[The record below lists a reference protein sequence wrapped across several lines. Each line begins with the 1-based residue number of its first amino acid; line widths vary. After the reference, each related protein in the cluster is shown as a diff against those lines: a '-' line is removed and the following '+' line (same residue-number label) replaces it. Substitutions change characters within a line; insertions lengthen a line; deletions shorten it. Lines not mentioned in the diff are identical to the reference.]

1 MPMNK
6 LAVCEVDKT
15 RGLPLSARVRE
26 KREMEKKLKKSKASA
41 SAELQVW
48 QTVEALHRRRCS
60 AVTREVLW
68 EANDF
73 GEVQW

>member
-26 KREMEKKLKKSKASA
+26 ERDMKKKIKKK
-41 SAELQVW
+41 
-48 QTVEALHRRRCS
+48 
-60 AVTREVLW
+60 
-68 EANDF
+68 
-73 GEVQW
+73 

>member
-26 KREMEKKLKKSKASA
+26 EREMKKKKNQR
-41 SAELQVW
+41 L
-48 QTVEALHRRRCS
+48 LLRRSYR
-60 AVTREVLW
+60 
-68 EANDF
+68 F
-73 GEVQW
+73 GKL